1 MTWWL
6 LAGLL
11 ALAALAPLGFALLRP
26 ASARGRREADLALY
40 HRQLAELE
48 RERAAG
54 RLDEAA
60 HAAAVLEVQRRLLA
74 APGAAEE
81 TAAPAAKGASAAAAH
96 RAPLLAALVMVPA
109 VAVAL
114 YWINGTPGLPSATF
128 AERQGA
134 AAQEEQL
141 LALLR
146 QRLAAAPDP
155 NGEAAR
161 QGWALLGNAERGRGR
176 PDAAAEAYARA
187 LAIRFDAELAGQR
200 AQALLEANRTDE
212 AARFLAEALP
222 KAPDHIGLRFLTGLA
237 EARAGRPETART
249 LWRALVAEAPPDA
262 PWRAMV
268 ERRMQ
273 DLP

>member
-11 ALAALAPLGFALLRP
+11 AVAALAPLAFALLRP
-26 ASARGRREADLALY
+26 AGARGRREADLALY
-40 HRQLAELE
+40 RAQLAELE

-54 RLDEAA
+54 RLDEAG

-74 APGAAEE
+74 SPDAAGAE
-81 TAAPAAKGASAAAAH
+81 AAPAKGAAAAAG
-96 RAPLLAALVMVPA
+96 RAPLLLALIVVPA
-109 VAVAL
+109 LAAGL
-114 YWINGTPGLPSATF
+114 YLANGSPGLPSAPF
-128 AERQGA
+128 AERRDA
-134 AAQEEQL
+134 ATQEEQL

-146 QRLAAAPDP
+146 QRLATADP
-155 NGEAAR
+155 GSETAR
-161 QGWALLGNAERGRGR
+161 QGWVLLGNAERGRGR

-187 LAIRFDAELAGQR
+187 LAVRFDADLAGQR
-200 AQALLEANRTDE
+200 AQALLEADRAEE
-212 AARFLAEALP
+212 AARFLAEALQR
-222 KAPDHIGLRFLTGLA
+222 APDHIGLRFLLGLA
-237 EARAGRPETART
+237 AARAGRPEAARA
-249 LWRALVAEAPPDA
+249 LWRALVADAPADA

>member
-1 MTWWL
+1 

-26 ASARGRREADLALY
+26 APARGRREADLGLY
-40 HRQLAELE
+40 RRQLAELE

-54 RLDEAA
+54 RLDEAG
-60 HAAAVLEVQRRLLA
+60 HAAAVIEVQRRLLA
-74 APGAAEE
+74 APGAAEAGAGAE
-81 TAAPAAKGASAAAAH
+81 ATAAASG
-96 RAPLLAALVMVPA
+96 RTAPLFAALVAVPV
-109 VAVAL
+109 VAAGL
-114 YWINGTPGLPSATF
+114 YLANGSPGLPSATF
-128 AERQGA
+128 AERQDV

-146 QRLAAAPDP
+146 ARLASAPDP
-155 NGEAAR
+155 NGETAR
-161 QGWALLGNAERGRGR
+161 QGWVLLGNAERGRGR

-200 AQALLEANRTDE
+200 AQALLEANQTAE

-222 KAPDHIGLRFLTGLA
+222 RAPDHIGLRFLTGLA

>member
-6 LAGLL
+6 LAGSL

-40 HRQLAELE
+40 RRQLAELE

-74 APGAAEE
+74 SPGGGGTEAE
-81 TAAPAAKGASAAAAH
+81 AAPTAGATAG
-96 RAPLLAALVMVPA
+96 RAPLFAALLAVPA
-109 VAVAL
+109 VAAVL
-114 YWINGTPGLPSATF
+114 YLANGSPGLPSAPF
-128 AERQGA
+128 AERQDV

-141 LALLR
+141 LGRLR
-146 QRLAAAPDP
+146 ERL
-155 NGEAAR
+155 EAADPAGETTR
-161 QGWALLGNAERGRGR
+161 QGWVLLGNAERGRGR

-187 LAIRFDAELAGQR
+187 LAVRFDAELAGQR
-200 AQALLEANRTDE
+200 AQALLEANRTEE

-222 KAPDHIGLRFLTGLA
+222 RAPDHIGLRFLTGLA
-237 EARAGRPETART
+237 EARAGRPDTART
-249 LWRALVAEAPPDA
+249 LWRALVAEAPADA

>member
-11 ALAALAPLGFALLRP
+11 ALAALAPLVPALLRP
-26 ASARGRREADLALY
+26 AAARGRREADLALY
-40 HRQLAELE
+40 RAQLAELE

-54 RLDEAA
+54 RLDEAG

-74 APGAAEE
+74 APGA
-81 TAAPAAKGASAAAAH
+81 PADSAAAGGG
-96 RAPLLAALVMVPA
+96 RVPLVLALVAVPA
-109 VAVAL
+109 VAAGL
-114 YWINGTPGLPSATF
+114 YLAQGSPGLPSAPF
-128 AERQGA
+128 SERRDV

-141 LALLR
+141 LGLLR
-146 QRLAAAPDP
+146 ERLATTDP
-155 NGEAAR
+155 TSEAAR
-161 QGWALLGNAERGRGR
+161 QGWVLLGNAERGRGK

-187 LAIRFDAELAGQR
+187 LAVRFDAELAGQR
-200 AQALLEANRTDE
+200 AQVLIEADRTEE
-212 AARFLAEALP
+212 ASRFLAESLP
-222 KAPDHIGLRFLTGLA
+222 RAPNHVGLRFLTGLV
-237 EARAGRPETART
+237 EARAGRPEAART
-249 LWRALVAEAPPDA
+249 LWGALVADAPADA

>member
-26 ASARGRREADLALY
+26 ASTRGRREADLALY
-40 HRQLAELE
+40 RRQLAELE

-74 APGAAEE
+74 APGAAEGG
-81 TAAPAAKGASAAAAH
+81 APAPDARAGL
-96 RAPLLAALVMVPA
+96 APLFAALIAVPA
-109 VAVAL
+109 AAVAL
-114 YWINGTPGLPSATF
+114 YWANGNPDVPSATF
-128 AERQGA
+128 AERQDV
-134 AAQEEQL
+134 AAQEERL

-146 QRLAAAPDP
+146 QRLATAPDP
-155 NGEAAR
+155 NGETAR
-161 QGWALLGNAERGRGR
+161 QGWVLLGNAERGRGR
-176 PDAAAEAYARA
+176 PEAAAEAYARA
-187 LAIRFDAELAGQR
+187 LAIRFDAEIAGQR
-200 AQALLEANRTDE
+200 AQALLEANRTEE
-212 AARFLAEALP
+212 AARFLAEALLR
-222 KAPDHIGLRFLTGLA
+222 APDHIGLRFLTGLA

-249 LWRALVAEAPPDA
+249 LWRALVAEAPPEA

>member
-6 LAGLL
+6 IAAGAL

-26 ASARGRREADLALY
+26 AAARGRREADLALY
-40 HRQLAELE
+40 RRQLAELE

-74 APGAAEE
+74 APGAAE
-81 TAAPAAKGASAAAAH
+81 ADDGAPGAKGARAAD

-109 VAVAL
+109 LALAL
-114 YWINGTPGLPSATF
+114 YWVNGAPGLPSATF
-128 AERQGA
+128 AERRDS

-141 LALLR
+141 LATLR
-146 QRLAAAPDP
+146 QRLDAAPDP
-155 NGEAAR
+155 NGETAR
-161 QGWALLGNAERGRGR
+161 QGWVLLGNAERGRGR
-176 PDAAAEAYARA
+176 PEAAAEAYARA
-187 LAIRFDAELAGQR
+187 LAVRFDAEIAGQR

-249 LWRALVAEAPPDA
+249 MWRALVAEAPPDA

>member
-54 RLDEAA
+54 RLDEAG

-81 TAAPAAKGASAAAAH
+81 KAAPGAKGAAAAG
-96 RAPLLAALVMVPA
+96 RAPLLATLVAVPA

-114 YWINGTPGLPSATF
+114 YWANGTPGLPSATF
-128 AERQGA
+128 AERQDA

-155 NGEAAR
+155 NGETAR
-161 QGWALLGNAERGRGR
+161 QGWVLLGNAERGRGR

>member
-1 MTWWL
+1 
-6 LAGLL
+6 
-11 ALAALAPLGFALLRP
+11 LGFASLRP
-26 ASARGRREADLALY
+26 PSARGRREADLALY

-54 RLDEAA
+54 RLDEVA
-60 HAAAVLEVQRRLLA
+60 HSAAVLEVQRRLLA
-74 APGAAEE
+74 APGPAESD
-81 TAAPAAKGASAAAAH
+81 APGAKAAATG
-96 RAPLLAALVMVPA
+96 RAPLLAPV
-109 VAVAL
+109 VAVPPRAAVL
-114 YWINGTPGLPSATF
+114 YRANGNPGLPSATL
-128 AERQGA
+128 AARQDG

-155 NGEAAR
+155 NGETAR
-161 QGWALLGNAERGRGR
+161 QGWMLLGNAERGRGR

-187 LAIRFDAELAGQR
+187 LAIRFDAEIAGQR
-200 AQALLEANRTDE
+200 AQALLEADRTEE
-212 AARFLAEALP
+212 AARFLAETLP
-222 KAPDHIGLRFLTGLA
+222 RAPDHIGLRFLTGLA

>member
-6 LAGLL
+6 QAGLL
-11 ALAALAPLGFALLRP
+11 AMAALAPLGFALLRP

-40 HRQLAELE
+40 RRQIAELE

-54 RLDEAA
+54 RLDEAG

-74 APGAAEE
+74 APGAADAE
-81 TAAPAAKGASAAAAH
+81 APAAKAVAAG
-96 RAPLLAALVMVPA
+96 RAPVFAALVAVPA
-109 VAVAL
+109 VALGL
-114 YWINGTPGLPSATF
+114 YWANGSPGLPSAPF
-128 AERQGA
+128 AERRDVA
-134 AAQEEQL
+134 AREEQL

-146 QRLAAAPDP
+146 ARLTAAPDP
-155 NGEAAR
+155 TGETAR
-161 QGWALLGNAERGRGR
+161 QGWVLLGNAERGRGR
-176 PDAAAEAYARA
+176 PDAAADAYARA
-187 LAIRFDAELAGQR
+187 IAIRFDSELAGQR
-200 AQALLEANRTDE
+200 AQALLEADRTEE
-212 AARFLAEALP
+212 AVRFLAEALP

-237 EARAGRPETART
+237 EARAGRPETARS

>member
-1 MTWWL
+1 VTWWL

-40 HRQLAELE
+40 RRQIAELE

-54 RLDEAA
+54 RLDEAG

-74 APGAAEE
+74 APGAADAE
-81 TAAPAAKGASAAAAH
+81 APAAKAVAAG
-96 RAPLLAALVMVPA
+96 RAPVFAALVAVPA
-109 VAVAL
+109 VALGL
-114 YWINGTPGLPSATF
+114 YWANGSPGLPSAPF
-128 AERQGA
+128 AERRDVA
-134 AAQEEQL
+134 AREEQL

-146 QRLAAAPDP
+146 ARLTAAPDP
-155 NGEAAR
+155 TGETAR
-161 QGWALLGNAERGRGR
+161 QGWVLLGNAERGRGR
-176 PDAAAEAYARA
+176 PDAAADAYARA

-200 AQALLEANRTDE
+200 AQALLEADRPEE

-237 EARAGRPETART
+237 EARAGRPETARS

>member
-48 RERAAG
+48 REHAAG

-81 TAAPAAKGASAAAAH
+81 TAAPAAKAAPAAG
-96 RAPLLAALVMVPA
+96 RAPLLATLVAVPA

-114 YWINGTPGLPSATF
+114 YWANGGTPGLPSATF
-128 AERQGA
+128 AERQGV

-146 QRLAAAPDP
+146 ERLARAPDP
-155 NGEAAR
+155 NGETAR
-161 QGWALLGNAERGRGR
+161 QGWVLLGNAERGRGR

-187 LAIRFDAELAGQR
+187 LAIRFDAEIAGQQ

-222 KAPDHIGLRFLTGLA
+222 LAPDHIGLRFLTGLA